1 MKTNILNIK
10 KIIKNNFYIMKTVC
24 HVDGRYVGFT
34 LFVRMVSGICNS
46 FLYVYLLGGV
56 LYCVE
61 NKKELKFILLFLL
74 FSIVFFAAAFAL
86 QAYYNNIFK
95 PIHRERIVSRLQ
107 HNLFDKLQ
115 SADMINYDSA
125 DIYTTVT
132 LANEEIATL
141 PFAITDNLFCGF
153 ECLITTCLII
163 LGTIHASWFVFM
175 ICVVSF
181 GVGVFLT
188 NARSKRVAQY
198 DEHMKIKDKSL
209 SLLRRLL
216 YLPEYAK
223 DNRLSN
229 VHDIFLV
236 DYKAA
241 VKDKEELA
249 VRGGKRIANLSF
261 FQRMFCNAFCIDFF
275 IPLYLSIAVLVF
287 GKLTISEFV
296 IAINAGAQIRLKL
309 DDLTGVISD
318 FLKNGRFTER
328 IRNIDKIQCDIET
341 AVEACPVGSMQ
352 TLSANKVTFFYPDGT
367 LGLSEI
373 DFSIQKGN
381 KVAIVGS
388 NGSGKSTLIKLLLR
402 FYDAVSG
409 EILQN
414 GIDIR
419 DFDISAYRSQ
429 FATAFQ
435 NFNIYSTS
443 IRNNV
448 CMGDEVDEDR
458 LAYAL
463 NRAGVSDCINDLDV
477 QLTKELDESGILFS
491 GGLLQRLALA
501 RVFYKDSDIVIMDEP
516 TAAMDVFFERKFYD
530 IVFENLK
537 EKTVIFVSHRLS
549 SVTACDKIIY
559 MDHGKILE
567 EGTHE
572 YLMNLKGGYY
582 RLFNAQFE

>member
-1 MKTNILNIK
+1 
-10 KIIKNNFYIMKTVC
+10 
-24 HVDGRYVGFT
+24 
-34 LFVRMVSGICNS
+34 
-46 FLYVYLLGGV
+46 
-56 LYCVE
+56 
-61 NKKELKFILLFLL
+61 
-74 FSIVFFAAAFAL
+74 
-86 QAYYNNIFK
+86 
-95 PIHRERIVSRLQ
+95 
-107 HNLFDKLQ
+107 
-115 SADMINYDSA
+115 
-125 DIYTTVT
+125 
-132 LANEEIATL
+132 
-141 PFAITDNLFCGF
+141 
-153 ECLITTCLII
+153 
-163 LGTIHASWFVFM
+163 
-175 ICVVSF
+175 
-181 GVGVFLT
+181 
-188 NARSKRVAQY
+188 
-198 DEHMKIKDKSL
+198 
-209 SLLRRLL
+209 
-216 YLPEYAK
+216 
-223 DNRLSN
+223 
-229 VHDIFLV
+229 
-236 DYKAA
+236 
-241 VKDKEELA
+241 
-249 VRGGKRIANLSF
+249 
-261 FQRMFCNAFCIDFF
+261 
-275 IPLYLSIAVLVF
+275 
-287 GKLTISEFV
+287 
-296 IAINAGAQIRLKL
+296 
-309 DDLTGVISD
+309 
-318 FLKNGRFTER
+318 
-328 IRNIDKIQCDIET
+328 
-341 AVEACPVGSMQ
+341 MQ

-388 NGSGKSTLIKLLLR
+388 NGSGKSTLIKLLMR
-402 FYDAVSG
+402 FYDAASG

-463 NRAGVSDCINDLDV
+463 NRAGLSDCINDLDV